1 MSNNN
6 VTYLSD
12 DDIIIENGEDDFV
25 LVKNNEL
32 KGELKDLQKRLRIIN
47 KIQKKREENQTTSN
61 VKNSFYIELDSSF
74 RDRKLHKN
82 PSEFTIK
89 VSELGTSSDSTVAI
103 NPITNAYPYYNFQG
117 CHQLFYLPRLLMDFF
132 QVELLCHLS

>member
-89 VSELGTSSDSTVAI
+89 AQLQTRYTTNDDSRAGSVRGMTLVIGAIEVA
-103 NPITNAYPYYNFQG
+103 
-117 CHQLFYLPRLLMDFF
+117 
-132 QVELLCHLS
+132 